1 MGNYLVHKVGTSVV
15 WSVENY
21 WSLVHDDNL
30 EMLVT
35 NQQQQQ
41 CKLAVGKREGQL
53 SRRQDGLAV
62 DIHFI
67 PALPAESAAYSWSG
81 PSHFSQGNQD
91 SSERDSS
98 LASCY

>member
-1 MGNYLVHKVGTSVV
+1 M
-15 WSVENY
+15 ENY

-62 DIHFI
+62 DIHDGLAVDIHFI

-91 SSERDSS
+91 SSKRDSS